1 MSNAKVTGLRGIE
14 LGVIDLNRP
23 PPSTARSGD
32 SIRSCPRTT
41 PSICGR
47 TANEHHIVT
56 LRERPKAGMLGVHFA
71 ANDKAAVNALHA
83 KAKAFGAKVLG
94 DPADL
99 PRSAGGGYG
108 FRFRTPEG
116 HVLNIS
122 SDVAQ
127 HPNLVSD
134 RSKPI
139 KLSHVVLNSATIEEQ
154 TKFFIDL
161 LGFKLANSTDMM
173 DFIRCCAD
181 HHSIAFARGAAPRSI
196 TWPTRS
202 RSIDGLMRGAGRLKA
217 HGFNIEWGVGR
228 HGPGDNVFSYF
239 VEPNGFVVEYTAEVE
254 QIDEAVYTAHDP
266 KYWREF
272 PMRPCRWG
280 MAGHP
285 SNRLKAAFGG
295 DISVADPEDGKRCE
309 EIMAQKLGAERAI
322 FSPHPRH
329 TLLSSAFA
337 ARHAAISN
345 YDSRKH
351 SLGDDGGLRPSPG
364 RRGVGCGGKVTR
376 QTGRRASPRPSP
388 RWGEGAH
395 RLTEACDGGPQRS
408 AVTRSGDPF
417 LSALPPNGSPLGED
431 DS

>member
-1 MSNAKVTGLRGIE
+1 MSNARVTGLRGIE
-14 LGVIDLNRP
+14 LGVVDLHQSAGFYSAIWGLDPVVSENDTIHLR
-23 PPSTARSGD
+23 
-32 SIRSCPRTT
+32 
-41 PSICGR
+41 
-47 TANEHHIVT
+47 ANGGEHHIVT

-71 ANDKAAVNALHA
+71 ANDKAAVNELHA
-83 KAKAFGAKVLG
+83 KAKAFGAQVLG

-108 FRFRTPEG
+108 FGFRTPEG

-134 RSKPI
+134 RSKPN
-139 KLSHVVLNSATIEEQ
+139 KLSHVVLNSASMEDQ

-161 LGFKLANSTDMM
+161 LGFRHSDSTDMM

-181 HHSIAFARGAAPRSI
+181 HHSIAFARGDGPSLNHMAYEVA
-196 TWPTRS
+196 
-202 RSIDGLMRGAGRLKA
+202 SIDGLMRGAGRLKA
-217 HGFNIEWGVGR
+217 NGFITEWGVGR

-254 QIDEAVYTAHDP
+254 QVDEAVYMAHDA

-295 DISVADPEDGKRCE
+295 DTSVADPEDGKRCE
-309 EIMAQKLGAERAI
+309 EIMAQKLGR
-322 FSPHPRH
+322 
-329 TLLSSAFA
+329 
-337 ARHAAISN
+337 
-345 YDSRKH
+345 
-351 SLGDDGGLRPSPG
+351 
-364 RRGVGCGGKVTR
+364 
-376 QTGRRASPRPSP
+376 
-388 RWGEGAH
+388 
-395 RLTEACDGGPQRS
+395 
-408 AVTRSGDPF
+408 
-417 LSALPPNGSPLGED
+417 
-431 DS
+431 